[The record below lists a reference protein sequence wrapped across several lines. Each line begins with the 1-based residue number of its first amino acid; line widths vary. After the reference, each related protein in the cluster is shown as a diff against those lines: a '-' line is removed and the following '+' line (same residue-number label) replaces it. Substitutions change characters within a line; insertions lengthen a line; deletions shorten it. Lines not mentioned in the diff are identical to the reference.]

1 MAITAII
8 RMKGCFSLS
17 PWVITTLNSLRLVK
31 LYSCTLVPV
40 NASYKG
46 MLQACK
52 DMVAYG
58 TVEKEAV
65 EYLLTKRGKTT
76 DGRMLSEVKK
86 PEEIKKLAEAIAS
99 GKAPSEVG
107 VDSLFALSP
116 PRGGFGTRK
125 AQLPFGPLGKNPG
138 VGKLIMLMA

>member
-8 RMKGCFSLS
+8 RMKGRFSLS
-17 PWVITTLNSLRLVK
+17 PWVNTTLTSLRLSK
-31 LYSCTLVPV
+31 LYSCTLVPETP
-40 NASYKG
+40 SYKG

-58 TVEKEAV
+58 AVEKEAV
-65 EYLLTKRGKTT
+65 EYLLTKRGKAT
-76 DGRMLSEVKK
+76 DGRKLSDVKK
-86 PEEIKKLAEAIAS
+86 PEEIKKLAEAIVS

-107 VDSLFALSP
+107 VDSLFALAP
-116 PRGGFGTRK
+116 PRGGFGERK